1 MTASA
6 PVPQRPKRGRPP
18 RAADDQ
24 AARKALINAGLA
36 LLTERGYAAV
46 GLDEILRRAGV
57 PKGSF
62 YYHFASKADFGLTLI
77 AAYHDYMAQ
86 KLDRWLTDDSLPP
99 LERIRAF
106 ASDSEQ
112 GMARYD
118 FTRGCLIGNLGSET
132 QSLVPEFEER
142 LKAVLSGWE
151 ARTAQCLALA
161 QKDGSIGQDQS
172 ISDLAA
178 YFWIGW
184 EGAVLRA
191 RLERHGGPL
200 RLFIDGFM
208 KLATRTGP
216 DR

>member
-1 MTASA
+1 MTEIA
-6 PVPQRPKRGRPP
+6 PVSPKPKRGRPP

-24 AARKALINAGLA
+24 SARKALINAGLA

-46 GLDEILRRAGV
+46 GLDEILRKASV

-77 AAYHDYMAQ
+77 AAYHDYMAA
-86 KLDRWLTDDSLPP
+86 KLDRWLSDETLPP
-99 LERIRAF
+99 LKRIRAF
-106 ASDSEQ
+106 ARDAEQ
-112 GMARYD
+112 SMARYD
-118 FTRGCLIGNLGSET
+118 FTRGCLIGNLGPEAP
-132 QSLVPEFEER
+132 SLVPEFAER
-142 LKAVLSGWE
+142 LKAVLTAWE
-151 ARTAQCLALA
+151 SRTAECLALA
-161 QKDGSIGQDQS
+161 QKEGSIGQDQS

-191 RLERHGGPL
+191 RLEGHGGPL
-200 RLFIDGFM
+200 RLFIEGFM
-208 KLATRTGP
+208 KLATRTGS